1 MVVCVEPELGYF
13 FRINSE
19 PKWKGP
25 VLLRLADHDFLR
37 HDSYL
42 ECGGPLDLD
51 EYIVSEALRGRG
63 IIGRVSD
70 KVVPDIIAALETAYS
85 VSPAD
90 RDFICA
96 VLREI

>member
-1 MVVCVEPELGYF
+1 MVVCVEPVAGYF

-19 PKWKGP
+19 PKWKVP
-25 VLLRLADHDFLR
+25 ILLRQADHPFLH

-51 EYIVSEALRGRG
+51 EYIVSESLRDRG
-63 IIGRVSD
+63 IIGSVHA
-70 KVVPDIIAALETAYS
+70 KIVPEIIAALESAFT

-90 RDFICA
+90 RDMICA
-96 VLREI
+96 VLRQI